1 MSMIMDNS
9 REAAVLRQRV
19 SRGIVLIE
27 HRLAFVLDVHGQI
40 SRIFALDWSLDGRNR
55 ARFLERLEVYLRTC
69 SVDQSLK
76 DYLHALNER
85 GLDEEIPALDRKLRR
100 MGACLVAL
108 CQNFYHIFP
117 LPMYT
122 FPYKPYAFR
131 VPNDLI
137 SRIGTPILSGRRSS
151 PYHNCTRHSTPYSD
165 AFNIDYP
172 SP

>member
-9 REAAVLRQRV
+9 REAAVLRQRL

-40 SRIFALDWSLDGRNR
+40 TRIFALDWSLDGRNR
-55 ARFLERLEVYLRTC
+55 ARFLERLGVYLRTC

-85 GLDEEIPALDRKLRR
+85 GLHEEIPALDRKLRR

-117 LPMYT
+117 LPIYPSFT
-122 FPYKPYAFR
+122 LT
-131 VPNDLI
+131 PNDNL
-137 SRIGTPILSGRRSS
+137 LSATTQLLAPGRLSATME
-151 PYHNCTRHSTPYSD
+151 PMG
-165 AFNIDYP
+165 
-172 SP
+172 